1 MARRRVRIP
10 ELETAIA
17 EILEEYGDDVA
28 EGLRQAV
35 LSVADIAKQE
45 VKAGAP
51 YRTGKYQKGWSV
63 RKDTADRF
71 RTDAIIHNRTRYQIA
86 HLLEKGHAKRGGGR
100 VEAIVHIA
108 PAEQRAVKNLE
119 EAVKRIAQN
128 G

>member
-10 ELETAIA
+10 KLETAIA

-51 YRTGKYQKGWSV
+51 YRTGKYRKGWSV

-100 VEAIVHIA
+100 VEDIVHIA

>member
-45 VKAGAP
+45 VKAEAP
-51 YRTGKYQKGWSV
+51 YRTGKYRRGWRV
-63 RKDTADRF
+63 RKDTVDRF

-119 EAVKRIAQN
+119 EAVKRIAQD

>member
-45 VKAGAP
+45 VKAEAP
-51 YRTGKYQKGWSV
+51 YRTGKYRRGWSV

-119 EAVKRIAQN
+119 EAVKRIAQD